1 MTLIDLQKGFFTS
14 IGRVPAGMVTFPMVP
29 SEDTTIGKLLKQS
42 AQNFRNNET
51 SIQINFMP
59 HVFDVMIKQIF
70 EN

>member
-42 AQNFRNNET
+42 AQN
-51 SIQINFMP
+51 
-59 HVFDVMIKQIF
+59 
-70 EN
+70 